1 MKIEVNGNFY
11 NVEVTGNKAIVDGKQ
26 IDLKLDKEE
35 EIVIGENHYFLDFFE
50 EGETSLMI
58 INGFSYLVTKGVL
71 DNAPFGELKAPIG
84 GQIMDVFAT
93 AGDDIV
99 RGQVLVTLEA
109 MKMENQVKSTV
120 KGRIKAVKVKKGQLV
135 KGGEVLITFE

>member
-71 DNAPFGELKAPIG
+71 DNAPLG
-84 GQIMDVFAT
+84 
-93 AGDDIV
+93 
-99 RGQVLVTLEA
+99 
-109 MKMENQVKSTV
+109 
-120 KGRIKAVKVKKGQLV
+120 
-135 KGGEVLITFE
+135 